1 MSPRTVLVTGEGSAV
16 VAAATALHSARTGR
30 RTLLL
35 AADDPHRAVDD
46 LLDTRLTAEPA
57 PYGERLAVARI
68 DEQAALRSALDGFG
82 ARLAPALDLLGADPL
97 DPEELTPL
105 PGTRQLALLRALRTA
120 DAETVVVAAP
130 APAELIATLA
140 LPEQLVRYLDRL
152 LPEQRQAARAL
163 RPLLAALA
171 GVPMPADWLFDAR
184 AAACAAL
191 ADARAVIEA
200 PGTSVRLV
208 VDADAHG
215 TGELRRIRAALA
227 LHGRRLDAVVA
238 HRVLPSAAAASPDPW
253 LAGRAARQQERLADL
268 ASGLGAV
275 PLLTAEW
282 PEVALEAIADQL
294 YAGGE
299 PGPGEAPEP
308 WVEDRL
314 AEEGLL
320 VWHLAL
326 PGAERSGLE
335 LVRRGDELVVGTG
348 GHRRLLPLP
357 SALRRCTVSGA
368 GLHDGVLSVRF
379 APDPA
384 LWPARR

>member
-1 MSPRTVLVTGEGSAV
+1 M
-16 VAAATALHSARTGR
+16 
-30 RTLLL
+30 
-35 AADDPHRAVDD
+35 
-46 LLDTRLTAEPA
+46 
-57 PYGERLAVARI
+57 
-68 DEQAALRSALDGFG
+68 
-82 ARLAPALDLLGADPL
+82 
-97 DPEELTPL
+97 
-105 PGTRQLALLRALRTA
+105 
-120 DAETVVVAAP
+120 
-130 APAELIATLA
+130 
-140 LPEQLVRYLDRL
+140 
-152 LPEQRQAARAL
+152 
-163 RPLLAALA
+163 
-171 GVPMPADWLFDAR
+171 
-184 AAACAAL
+184 
-191 ADARAVIEA
+191 
-200 PGTSVRLV
+200 
-208 VDADAHG
+208 
-215 TGELRRIRAALA
+215 
-227 LHGRRLDAVVA
+227 
-238 HRVLPSAAAASPDPW
+238 LPSAAAASPDPW
-253 LAGRAARQQERLADL
+253 LASRAARQQERLADL

-384 LWPARR
+384 LWLGAPLRPPPLTPRAADTSRRRPLARLTLVCGRTRVQAGPRAGGTSGAPVGRRAGGACVQGVHARRASGAPGGPRCAVR